1 MQRFPYGP
9 QLIFSLSATNVLF
22 QRYGI
27 AKRDLHLY
35 TSYKAGSKTRTL
47 RKTEGI
53 YGVSKTAIIF
63 GAV

>member
-9 QLIFSLSATNVLF
+9 QLIISLSATNVLF

-27 AKRDLHLY
+27 AKRDLHY

-47 RKTEGI
+47 QKTEGL
-53 YGVSKTAIIF
+53 YGVSKMVIIF